1 TMPNFNR
8 LSETL
13 TQNLSMNKARINCLS
28 LMIIALITAQSSNLK
43 KNSKT
48 SFLRVARPTVTIADY
63 SDFLPKRG

>member
-1 TMPNFNR
+1 MPNFNR

-13 TQNLSMNKARINCLS
+13 TQNLSMNKARITCLS

-48 SFLRVARPTVTIADY
+48 PS
-63 SDFLPKRG
+63 

>member
-1 TMPNFNR
+1 GIIVIFKTNQTMPNFNR

-48 SFLRVARPTVTIADY
+48 PS
-63 SDFLPKRG
+63 